1 MDSDSLFLGEA
12 NRLIHAFFF
21 LWCVDSF
28 ANVKRLVGQG
38 FPGPHFP
45 LPCLGAPWPSA
56 VGLPVSSD
64 ICQQRAA
71 DQGITL
77 VWWKWQSWAACPAMG
92 SWDFSSVAAAMA
104 TRWCQH
110 TPAPRFAVHGKCVSC
125 DVCWKFVLGAPVL
138 CLWGGLS
145 PRFKGPEG
153 WVPVKGG
160 LKVSPQRERKALESK
175 KSWNTSCFLII
186 IDYKWD
192 PPTLPTPWID
202 RTCQSTSSREY
213 TFTWLAFAICWKC
226 FFGCN
231 IEGIYIYIYIYYLYK
246 HTTSRYC
253 TLHSP
258 WGPILHPQ
266 RPHSAGEAGAATPA
280 WSNHRSGCGRSSA
293 KKALD
298 GWLDEVDGFKM
309 VLLGVV
315 YPLVN

>member
-1 MDSDSLFLGEA
+1 MRFFLG
-12 NRLIHAFFF
+12 
-21 LWCVDSF
+21 CVDSF

-45 LPCLGAPWPSA
+45 LPCRGAPWPSA

-175 KSWNTSCFLII
+175 KS
-186 IDYKWD
+186 
-192 PPTLPTPWID
+192 
-202 RTCQSTSSREY
+202 
-213 TFTWLAFAICWKC
+213 
-226 FFGCN
+226 
-231 IEGIYIYIYIYYLYK
+231 
-246 HTTSRYC
+246 
-253 TLHSP
+253 
-258 WGPILHPQ
+258 
-266 RPHSAGEAGAATPA
+266 
-280 WSNHRSGCGRSSA
+280 
-293 KKALD
+293 
-298 GWLDEVDGFKM
+298 
-309 VLLGVV
+309 
-315 YPLVN
+315 